1 MSTRLVIL
9 GILKNKPLHGYEI
22 KHIIEKHMGD
32 WTNIAFGSI
41 YFALNMLNKEG
52 YVEQDTV
59 KKVGN
64 RPSRSIYRITEKGKN
79 EYMSLLRKTW
89 ETIERNYYPID
100 IALTFSH
107 DLPEN
112 EVKDYIKKRIEYLEQ
127 TKNHIKEHKKEQI
140 IKKNVPK
147 SAEFVFTHT
156 EFHLE
161 AEYKWLNSLLDNY
174 SQL

>member
-59 KKVGN
+59 EKVGN
-64 RPSRSIYRITEKGKN
+64 RPSRSIYKITEKGRKEFLN
-79 EYMSLLRKTW
+79 LLRKTW
-89 ETIERNYYPID
+89 ETIERIYFPLD
-100 IALTFSH
+100 IALAFSNN
-107 DLPEN
+107 LPEK
-112 EVKDYIKKRIEYLEQ
+112 EVKEYIGKRIIYLEET
-127 TKNHIKEHKKEQI
+127 TKHIKEHKKEQLG
-140 IKKNVPK
+140 KKYVPK
-147 SAEFVFTHT
+147 SAEYVFTHA

-161 AEYKWLNSLLDNY
+161 AEYKWLNSLLENY
-174 SQL
+174 S